1 MTNRYLSK
9 YFTGIAGKILSTVE
23 VNKLC
28 SNQHEFHGVKS
39 LKKLLG
45 CKKTRFQ
52 AEFIYLNDKKN
63 YTKVKEEGFLTW
75 YDSRENHAIRSEF
88 RLYFTNNKVT
98 SKFSEGDLLL
108 ICKKKNNSILVVVAA
123 RESIIKNQLLWLFDL
138 SDLNSN
144 SRNFLLIEDFE
155 SKKIKINPII
165 RQVLEKIGI
174 PLEEDLNKYLELI
187 FQKFPDA
194 KAGKFPKT
202 NEFSNFTQTT
212 VLDVNALDDPD
223 EVLLAWIDRE
233 ELLFRALEEYMI
245 KDKLKEGFKTTDEF
259 ITFSLSVLNRRKSRA
274 GHALE
279 NHLEK
284 LLIVRNIKY
293 SRNKKTEA
301 RKTPDFIFPNIE
313 SYKNQTF
320 DSAKLNMLALK
331 STCKERWR
339 QILAEAQRI
348 EHKHLLTLEPS
359 ISEYQIEEMK
369 AEKVQLVIPRPYFNS
384 FKPNQLSCLISLS
397 SFFKLIIEN
406 QQ

>member
-1 MTNRYLSK
+1 MTNGYLSK
-9 YFTGIAGKILSTVE
+9 HFIGIAGKILSTVE
-23 VNKLC
+23 ANKLY
-28 SNQHEFHGVKS
+28 SNQHEFHGIKS

-45 CKKTRFQ
+45 CKKTKFK
-52 AEFIYLNDKKN
+52 AKFIYLNDKKN
-63 YTKVKEEGFLTW
+63 HANIKEEGSLTW
-75 YDSRENHAIRSEF
+75 YDSRENHSTRSEF
-88 RLYFTNNKVT
+88 RLYFTNNKAT

-123 RESIIKNQLLWLFDL
+123 KESIIKNQLLWLFDL
-138 SDLNSN
+138 SDLNSRDF
-144 SRNFLLIEDFE
+144 SLTEDFQC
-155 SKKIKINPII
+155 KKTQINPVI
-165 RQVLEKIGI
+165 RQVLEKIEI
-174 PLEEDLNKYLELI
+174 PIEEDLNNYLELI
-187 FQKFPDA
+187 FQKFPYA
-194 KAGKFPKT
+194 KDGKFPKT
-202 NEFSNFTQTT
+202 NEFSKFTQTT
-212 VLDVNALDDPD
+212 VLHLNAHDDPD

-233 ELLFRALEEYMI
+233 EVLFRALEEYII
-245 KDKLKEGFKTTDEF
+245 KDKLKEGFKNTDEF
-259 ITFSLSVLNRRKSRA
+259 IRFSLSVLNRRKSRA

-279 NHLEK
+279 NHLEQ
-284 LLIVRNIKY
+284 LLIARNIKY

-313 SYKNQTF
+313 CYQNETF

-348 EHKHLLTLEPS
+348 KHKHLLTLQPS

-384 FKPNQLSCLISLS
+384 FKPNQLSYLMSIS

-406 QQ
+406 Q